1 MADFYIS
8 SSPTPIGDPDERER
22 MPLVSVDV
30 VYDFYFRL
38 PTSDFRLPASAPTLF
53 SLIRS
58 NFLNL
63 LRHSDEA
70 ADFTLYYCQPIHVCA
85 RILEQTP
92 RQ

>member
-1 MADFYIS
+1 MIFTSD
-8 SSPTPIGDPDERER
+8 
-22 MPLVSVDV
+22 
-30 VYDFYFRL
+30 FRL
-38 PTSDFRLPASAPTLF
+38 PTSDFRLPTSDFRPTLF